1 MVCKEFW
8 TRGDVVAARCDEMR
22 AFPHE
27 GCLVLTAPTRK
38 ERHRRMNHRKNEQR
52 LIGSRRDFL
61 VQALSLGWLAGGMG
75 WNAPAL
81 AALFGKLPGK
91 LPAGKSVFEMKG
103 DVTIDGKPVTKK
115 TVIKPT
121 DKITTG
127 SNSYLIAA
135 VGANSFILRD
145 RSTLDLGGSNPLKQV
160 MRLVSGKFLGVF
172 GKLGSNQQLSLNTPI
187 ATIGIRGTGVYAES
201 DPDKTYLCTCYGTT
215 QLAAQADHD
224 FEGLDLKGK
233 RKKMKADEA
242 PVELAQVT
250 AQHHDAPKYILAQPD
265 NGKRITAAPFIN
277 HTDLELMTLEALV
290 GRKVPFG
297 LPAIEYGAPRR
308 EY

>member
-1 MVCKEFW
+1 MNI
-8 TRGDVVAARCDEMR
+8 
-22 AFPHE
+22 
-27 GCLVLTAPTRK
+27 RK
-38 ERHRRMNHRKNEQR
+38 SEQR

-61 VQALSLGWLAGGMG
+61 VQALSLGWLAGGVG
-75 WNAPAL
+75 WNSPAL

-91 LPAGKSVFEMKG
+91 LPAGKSVFEVKG
-103 DVTIDGKPVTKK
+103 EVLINGKRVTES
-115 TVIKPT
+115 TVIQPT

-127 SNSYLIAA
+127 ANSYLIAA

-145 RSTLDLGGSNPLKQV
+145 KSVLDLGGSNPLKQV
-160 MRLVSGKFLGVF
+160 MRLISGKFLGVF
-172 GKLGSNQQLSLNTPI
+172 GKLGKDKSLSLNTPI

-215 QLAAQADHD
+215 EMAAATDYD
-224 FEGLDLKGK
+224 FGGGGAPAARP
-233 RKKMKADEA
+233 RKPKVDTA

-250 AQHHDAPKYILAQPD
+250 AKHHDAPKYILAQAD
-265 NGKRITAAPFIN
+265 AGKRITPAPFIN

-290 GRKVPFG
+290 GRKTPFG
-297 LPAIEYGAPRR
+297 LPASEYEAPRR